1 VDGRYLVPMA
11 LRLAARAPERVRA
24 ARYLLGAKD
33 FVFGVLTG
41 EVLTDPSTATG
52 TGCYDLA
59 AGAWIAEA
67 VPPGPP
73 EIAPSTTARP
83 LRPAAARALGL
94 VPAPRSSSALPT
106 PCSARSASA

>member
-1 VDGRYLVPMA
+1 MA
-11 LRLAARAPERVRA
+11 LRLAARAPELVGA

-33 FVFGVLTG
+33 YVFGVLTG

-52 TGCYDLA
+52 AGCYDLA

-67 VPPGPP
+67 VPPGLPRLP

-94 VPAPRSSSALPT
+94 VAGTRSSSAPPT
-106 PCSARSASA
+106 PCSAHSASA